1 MKSYLIYLIIFS
13 SIIIFCIIVSLVFII
28 LCKLKNP
35 SNLIKLIKKEIIK
48 CKRKKIG
55 IDKNICYQMM
65 NEVGDILNKHGIKFW
80 LSEGTA
86 LGVFRDGDLIS
97 CDDDV
102 DFGYNDEYYDIFV
115 NNVKPELELKG
126 YEIGISIGIFYN
138 KLKHNYG
145 KYNYV
150 IKNNHVIDFDIVCS
164 TCNCISK
171 NGRKCKELLPFIK
184 KFYKIKFNNKY
195 WNLPSESYYEYLY
208 GKNWRTPLCNK
219 KPS

>member
-1 MKSYLIYLIIFS
+1 MKYYIIIGIILLIIFS
-13 SIIIFCIIVSLVFII
+13 IFSLIIII
-28 LCKLKNP
+28 LKLKNP
-35 SNLIKLIKKEIIK
+35 INLIKLIKKEIIK
-48 CKRKKIG
+48 YKRRKIG

-65 NEVGDILNKHGIKFW
+65 NEVGDIFNKHGIKFW

-102 DFGYNDEYYDIFV
+102 DFGYNDEYYDIFL
-115 NNVKPELELKG
+115 NKVKPELELKG
-126 YEIGISIGIFYN
+126 YNVGISIGIFFN

-150 IKNNHVIDFDIVCS
+150 IKNDHVIDFDIVCS
-164 TCNCISK
+164 TCNCIAK

-195 WNLPSESYYEYLY
+195 WNLPTESYYEYLY
-208 GKNWRTPLCNK
+208 GKNWKTPLCNK
-219 KPS
+219 KPL